1 MGCTRAQ
8 FPVGLPSLTG
18 LSHLFSLR
26 VPDNASKQLAP
37 QIQISWHPA
46 AYHQCFLIGLL
57 YEDAEPLILSTES
70 RLALQVRQGFP
81 LTQAQLAIAGPT
93 HHLQK
98 PTWATLWH
106 RFSRRPAS
114 HLSKLIAL
122 DPFHMG
128 CVCMT
133 VGQKFILSRTD
144 SYSHY
149 EFAFPIHSSP
159 SSTTI
164 QEFTKRSPIDVVSH
178 TILLKSSGPMLTA
191 KKLHMT
197 IRITGLITY
206 LRQPNE
212 MTH

>member
-1 MGCTRAQ
+1 
-8 FPVGLPSLTG
+8 
-18 LSHLFSLR
+18 
-26 VPDNASKQLAP
+26 
-37 QIQISWHPA
+37 
-46 AYHQCFLIGLL
+46 
-57 YEDAEPLILSTES
+57 
-70 RLALQVRQGFP
+70 
-81 LTQAQLAIAGPT
+81 
-93 HHLQK
+93 
-98 PTWATLWH
+98 
-106 RFSRRPAS
+106 
-114 HLSKLIAL
+114 
-122 DPFHMG
+122 
-128 CVCMT
+128 MT

-178 TILLKSSGPMLTA
+178 TILLKSNGPMLTA